1 MPPGDV
7 WSTYRVA
14 AVQSTPVFL
23 DRDATVEKTC
33 RLIAH
38 AASEGARLIAF
49 PEVWIPGY
57 PVWLSEAPGA
67 ALWGHE
73 PARQVFRRLV
83 ANAISIPSPQVER
96 IGNAAR
102 EANAYVVVG
111 VHELSG
117 GTLYCSQLFFGPMG
131 DLIGV
136 HRKLK
141 PTYDERMIWGQGDGN
156 GLIVLDTEL
165 GKLGGLLCWE
175 HWMPLTRQAMH
186 EQTELLH
193 VACWP
198 DVKEM
203 HQVASRHYA
212 FEGRAFVLAVGTV
225 LRMRDLPADLEL
237 LHEIPGEPDELIQ
250 RGGTAI
256 IGPDGEYLAG
266 PVWGEEAIVTAEVDP
281 GRAVEERLTFD
292 AAGHYNRPDVF
303 TFRVNRNPR
312 HVEEIQI
319 PGDRPSEMRGKSV
332 SGE

>member
-1 MPPGDV
+1 MPPGDM

-33 RLIAH
+33 SLIAR
-38 AASEGARLIAF
+38 AAGEGARLIAF

-57 PVWLSEAPGA
+57 PVWLSGAPSA
-67 ALWGHE
+67 VLWGHE
-73 PARQVFRRLV
+73 PARKAFRRLV
-83 ANAISIPSPQVER
+83 ANAITIPSADVTR
-96 IGNAAR
+96 IGAAAR
-102 EANAYVVVG
+102 AANAYVVIG

-117 GTLYCSQLFFGPMG
+117 GTLYCSQLFFGPTG
-131 DLIGV
+131 ELLGV

-141 PTYDERMIWGQGDGN
+141 PTYDERLIWGQGDGD

-193 VACWP
+193 VASWP
-198 DVKEM
+198 DVNET
-203 HQVASRHYA
+203 HQIASRHYA
-212 FEGRAFVLAVGTV
+212 FEGRTFVLAVGTV
-225 LRMRDLPADLEL
+225 LRKRDLPTDLEL
-237 LHEIPGEPDELIQ
+237 LREIPGEPDDLIQ

-266 PVWGEEAIVTAEVDP
+266 PVWDEEAIITTEIDP
-281 GRAVEERLTFD
+281 GLAVEERLTFD

-303 TFRVNRNPR
+303 NFRVNRGPR
-312 HVEEIQI
+312 HVAETEVVEA
-319 PGDRPSEMRGKSV
+319 RAANERGVSV
-332 SGE
+332 SGD